1 MFVAIH
7 AYECVFCGLHGI
19 EEHVVV
25 EVDNFQQAEEWA
37 SDLAYGVV
45 EDYSY
50 HFDEEDIDD
59 PELAWEIYEIPDP
72 KGKSAS
78 ELSDE
83 YWNDPEEF
91 LEKYKCVQIG

>member
-19 EEHVVV
+19 EDFFVT
-25 EVDNFQQAEEWA
+25 EVKTLREAEDTA

-50 HFDEEDIDD
+50 HFDEEDLED

-72 KGKSAS
+72 KGKSV
-78 ELSDE
+78 SDLTNE
-83 YWNDPEEF
+83 YWNNPEEF
-91 LEKYKCVQIG
+91 LEEYKCVQIS